1 MKIFEYWAMGKAVVA
16 PAVPPVLEVL
26 RDGET
31 GLLIGPGDAAAMAR
45 NILTLAEDGRLR
57 ARLGEAG
64 RRYVLSAHTWD
75 RNALAILEALGEV
88 RARRGAPLNEDY
100 W

>member
-1 MKIFEYWAMGKAVVA
+1 
-16 PAVPPVLEVL
+16 
-26 RDGET
+26 
-31 GLLIGPGDAAAMAR
+31 MAR
-45 NILTLAEDGRLR
+45 HILTLAEDGPLR

-75 RNALAILEALGEV
+75 RNALAVLEAV
-88 RARRGAPLNEDY
+88 ADSRARRGAPLNEDY